1 MSWLDNYS
9 TTNTFRSMYI
19 NGFIDISGGR
29 LQTRSVTDGH
39 LFIAGDTSL
48 NGNLYVGGDISWNPN
63 NLADNS
69 IPSSAI
75 IGGVGSSTGLT
86 RFIYGNLA
94 YTAYNNYE
102 SLGLLFGGPTG
113 SASAY
118 TIPYNLSDPTA
129 GTPLT
134 NQRNFTWSNNSYKVK
149 VCRPSHRNDY
159 IGVVLT
165 PGVWNI
171 KFNVSEIQPSTA
183 TLSVTFFID
192 NTNNLSFTDSAGGG
206 RNQQQKR
213 TYSILRLSSDYA
225 VPQMDL
231 TVYVGAPG
239 IPEVNSGYA
248 KILGIYASINFKP
261 LTSYGGWSIDCTQ
274 LEAFTWNG
282 LYNGWT
288 PSTGPTQVG
297 GSYDTGAGSWNRM
310 INCN

>member
-9 TTNTFRSMYI
+9 TTNTFRSIYI

-29 LQTRSVTDGH
+29 LQTRSSTDGH
-39 LFIAGDTSL
+39 LMIAGDASL
-48 NGNLYVGGDISWNPN
+48 NGNLYVGGDISWNPTS
-63 NLADNS
+63 LANDS

-75 IGGVGSSTGLT
+75 IGGVGSTGLT

-94 YTAYNNYE
+94 YTAFSSYE

-149 VCRPSHRNDY
+149 VCRPSSRNDY

-192 NTNNLSFTDSAGGG
+192 NTNNLGFTDSAGGG
-206 RNQQQKR
+206 RKQQEK
-213 TYSILRLSSDYA
+213 
-225 VPQMDL
+225 
-231 TVYVGAPG
+231 
-239 IPEVNSGYA
+239 
-248 KILGIYASINFKP
+248 KISEN
-261 LTSYGGWSIDCTQ
+261 
-274 LEAFTWNG
+274 
-282 LYNGWT
+282 
-288 PSTGPTQVG
+288 
-297 GSYDTGAGSWNRM
+297 
-310 INCN
+310 